1 MAFIIVIPGRAPAST
16 PMIKAGHHHAEVEGF
31 ENIAKTREKQL
42 PSAHNVTP

>member
-1 MAFIIVIPGRAPAST
+1 MAFIIVIPGSAPAST
-16 PMIKAGHHHAEVEGF
+16 PMTRPVDHHGEVEWF